1 MRTLMLVLVI
11 ALMSACARVEASR
24 PPLQVHMSNVD
35 LRVAPDVTLH
45 VRQLSG
51 QFVSTSDRI
60 PYLDDTQSYEV
71 VVDSGEV
78 ALDTASLNALMTRVL
93 GHGQSNLDKLR
104 ITFTEDGAL
113 QQKGTLDKA
122 INIPF
127 NTKGAVSVTPDGRI
141 RVKTTSMKGFGL
153 PLKPVM
159 SLFRVEMD
167 DLVKVKPGIGVV
179 VDDNDLILDP
189 SQLLTSPHI
198 KGRLSAVRVEHGSLV
213 QVFGSGD
220 AKPVSPRPLSR
231 NHIYW
236 RGAQLSFGKLI
247 MNDTDLELVDMD
259 PNDPFDFSIGD
270 WNAQLTAG
278 YSKTL
283 PDKGLRAFMPD
294 YHDLGHPRQTASATQ
309 H

>member
-1 MRTLMLVLVI
+1 MRGLILVLVI
-11 ALMSACARVEASR
+11 ALMSACVRLEASR
-24 PPLQVHMSNVD
+24 PPLRVHMSNVD

-51 QFVSTSDRI
+51 QFVSASGRI
-60 PYLDDTQSYEV
+60 PYLDDTQSYTV

-78 ALDTASLNALMTRVL
+78 ALDTASLNALMARVL
-93 GHGQSNLDKLR
+93 GNGQSNLEKLR
-104 ITFTEDGAL
+104 LTFTPDGAL
-113 QQKGTLDKA
+113 QQKGTLDTA

-127 NTKGAVSVTPDGRI
+127 NAKGAVSVTPDGRI
-141 RVKTTSMKGFGL
+141 RVKTTAMKGFGL
-153 PLKPVM
+153 PIKPVM

-167 DLVKVKPGIGVV
+167 DVVKVKPGRGVV
-179 VDDNDLILDP
+179 VVDNDLILDP
-189 SQLLTSPHI
+189 SELLTSPHI
-198 KGRLSAVRVEHGSLV
+198 KGRLSAVRVEHESLV

-259 PNDPFDFSIGD
+259 PSDPFDFSIGD
-270 WNAQLTAG
+270 WNAQLVAG

-294 YHDLGHPRQTASATQ
+294 YHDLGHTRQTASATR